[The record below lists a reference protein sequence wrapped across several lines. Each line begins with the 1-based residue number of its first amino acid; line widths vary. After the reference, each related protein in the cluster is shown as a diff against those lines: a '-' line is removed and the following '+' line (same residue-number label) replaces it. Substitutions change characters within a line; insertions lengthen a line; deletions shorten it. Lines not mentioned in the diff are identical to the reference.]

1 MLLDP
6 TFVAIQVLNGLQL
19 SMLLFLLAV
28 GLSVVFG
35 LMNFV
40 NLAHG
45 ALYALGAYLGLS
57 CVRLTGSVWL
67 AFALAPLGVTLIGV
81 ALYATLLRRL
91 VSESPMTQILAT
103 FGLMLV
109 AVDAVRMAWGNLEHS
124 LPSPAGLT
132 GSVEILGQ
140 AYPVYRLFII
150 ALGGLIMAALYVGLE
165 RTRFGAIIRAGVDNR
180 VMAASLGIDVGRAFF
195 WAFCLGSFLAG
206 LAGVVAGAVLPM
218 APGMGLDILI
228 LTLVVVVVGGP
239 GSLKGTVLGSLLIG
253 MAATFGQVL
262 APQYA
267 SITLY
272 AVMALVLVVRPQG
285 LMPARGR
292 S

>member
-180 VMAASLGIDVGRAFF
+180 VMAASLGIDVGRRVLLGILPRQLSR
-195 WAFCLGSFLAG
+195 WAGGRGGGRRAADGAG
-206 LAGVVAGAVLPM
+206 HGPRHPDPHARRRR
-218 APGMGLDILI
+218 
-228 LTLVVVVVGGP
+228 GG
-239 GSLKGTVLGSLLIG
+239 
-253 MAATFGQVL
+253 
-262 APQYA
+262 
-267 SITLY
+267 
-272 AVMALVLVVRPQG
+272 R
-285 LMPARGR
+285 AR
-292 S
+292 

>member
-45 ALYALGAYLGLS
+45 ALYALGAYLGLTV
-57 CVRLTGSVWL
+57 VRLTGSVWL
-67 AFALAPLGVTLIGV
+67 AFALAPLGVALIGV
-81 ALYATLLRRL
+81 ALYAALLRRL

-124 LPSPAGLT
+124 LPQPTGLT

-140 AYPVYRLFII
+140 AYPVYRLFVI
-150 ALGGLIMAALYVGLE
+150 ALGGLIMAALYLGLE

-239 GSLKGTVLGSLLIG
+239 GSIKGAVLGSLVIG

-267 SITLY
+267 AITLY